1 LISYMIYD
9 IIYDIKYNMWYH
21 IWYQIW
27 FTRFALCRRL
37 DLSEGGRGTRRTQ
50 PRTTWKLSRRRRL
63 PPKNCAQ
70 LNLDKFRCTPL
81 YLDKFRCF

>member
-9 IIYDIKYNMWYH
+9 IIYDIKYDMWYH

-27 FTRFALCRRL
+27 FARFALCRRL
-37 DLSEGGRGTRRTQ
+37 DLSEGRSGTRRTP
-50 PRTTWKLSRRRRL
+50 PRTTWKLWRRRL
-63 PPKNCAQ
+63 PPKDGAL